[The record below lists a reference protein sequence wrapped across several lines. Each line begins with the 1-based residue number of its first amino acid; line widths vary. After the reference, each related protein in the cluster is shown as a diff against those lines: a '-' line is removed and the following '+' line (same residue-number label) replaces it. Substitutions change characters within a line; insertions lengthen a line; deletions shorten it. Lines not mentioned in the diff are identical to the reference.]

1 MKTMLIG
8 ANSGISREIATLL
21 ASQREPLVLVG
32 RDAEELQ
39 RMASD
44 LMVRY
49 DAKVQLGLFDAKAA
63 PSSGMQRVFAE
74 CSRVIIAVGLIGDEE
89 KARLD
94 SRHAKEIERANF
106 TGIVPIVDMAA
117 DIFERRG
124 NGSIVVLSSIAADRA
139 RRGNR
144 AYAAAKASLN
154 RVIDEVASTHPHVDF
169 TIVKLGPVDTE
180 MTFGLHAPM
189 TISPRAAA
197 MGILNAM
204 SDGKRVAYVPWR
216 WGPVMAVVK
225 RLPQQV
231 VDKWS

>member
-8 ANSGISREIATLL
+8 ANSGIAREVATLL
-21 ASQREPLVLVG
+21 ASQREPMVLVG
-32 RDAEELQ
+32 RDGEELQ

-63 PSSGMQRVFAE
+63 PSPGMQRVFAE
-74 CSRVIIAVGLIGDEE
+74 CSRVIVAVGLMGDEE
-89 KARLD
+89 RARSD
-94 SRHAKEIERANF
+94 SRHAKEIERANY
-106 TGIVPIVDMAA
+106 TGIVPIIEMAA

-144 AYAAAKASLN
+144 AYASAKAGLN
-154 RVIDEVASTHPHVDF
+154 RFIDELAPTHPHVDF
-169 TIVKLGPVDTE
+169 TVIKLGPVDTE
-180 MTFGLHAPM
+180 MTFGMQSPM

-204 SDGKRVAYVPWR
+204 SDYKRVAYVPRRWR
-216 WGPVMAVVK
+216 PIMAVVR
-225 RLPQQV
+225 RLPQQL